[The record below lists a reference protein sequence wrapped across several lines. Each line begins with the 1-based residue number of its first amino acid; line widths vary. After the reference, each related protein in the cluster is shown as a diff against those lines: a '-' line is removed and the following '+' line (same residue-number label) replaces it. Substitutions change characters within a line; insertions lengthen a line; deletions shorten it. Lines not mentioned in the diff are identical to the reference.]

1 MNRSTR
7 KLALALLAP
16 ALVAVACA
24 KDSDTDA
31 GAADTTAVA
40 APLPAPA
47 PAAAPAGAGTVS
59 DAQIAAI
66 VLAANSVDSAGGETA
81 LQKGTHAEV
90 KGFAQR
96 MVTDHGGVNKQAVAL
111 AGRLGVTPEES
122 PTSRQLT
129 QGGEQAR
136 AQMSGL
142 SGAAFDRAY
151 MDREVEYHQ
160 TVLDAIDQTL
170 LPNVQNAELR
180 ALLEQTR
187 PAVAS
192 HLEMAKSIQ
201 TKLQG
206 S

>member
-1 MNRSTR
+1 
-7 KLALALLAP
+7 
-16 ALVAVACA
+16 
-24 KDSDTDA
+24 
-31 GAADTTAVA
+31 
-40 APLPAPA
+40 
-47 PAAAPAGAGTVS
+47 
-59 DAQIAAI
+59 
-66 VLAANSVDSAGGETA
+66 
-81 LQKGTHAEV
+81 
-90 KGFAQR
+90 
-96 MVTDHGGVNKQAVAL
+96 
-111 AGRLGVTPEES
+111 
-122 PTSRQLT
+122 
-129 QGGEQAR
+129 
-136 AQMSGL
+136 MSGL
-142 SGAAFDRAY
+142 TGAAFDRAY